1 MYNEK
6 QIRQLLTRFMEGQTT
21 VEEEQEIA
29 RWFAARSE
37 VAPDLE
43 DYRQMFAY
51 FDAGMPEE
59 DVAVTPVAAGGSS
72 SVARSIALRV
82 AMIAAACVAVV
93 VVMTLALSPSSPSA
107 ADSVQ
112 IAAVPVDTVS
122 GASVHAPSVPKADS
136 VKSEKPKAR
145 RYHKY
150 MYTPAPPHPLYAE
163 ARRKEFVDSLSDAID
178 AFVAQCVEE
187 AQRDDEQLYQQAM
200 MEGANRENAIVNEAL
215 ASLEEEVY

>member
-6 QIRQLLTRFMEGQTT
+6 QIRQLLTRFMDGQTT

-29 RWFAARSE
+29 RWFAARRE

-59 DVAVTPVAAGGSS
+59 DVAVTPVAAGRSS

-82 AMIAAACVAVV
+82 AMIAAACVAVA
-93 VVMTLALSPSSPSA
+93 VVMTLALSPSPA
-107 ADSVQ
+107 ADSMQ

-122 GASVHAPSVPKADS
+122 GASVHAPSVPKADR

>member
-6 QIRQLLTRFMEGQTT
+6 QIRQLLTRFMEGHTT

-29 RWFAARSE
+29 RWFAARRE

-59 DVAVTPVAAGGSS
+59 DVAVTPVAAGRSS

-82 AMIAAACVAVV
+82 AMIAAACVAVA
-93 VVMTLALSPSSPSA
+93 VVMTLALSPSSPS
-107 ADSVQ
+107 
-112 IAAVPVDTVS
+112 
-122 GASVHAPSVPKADS
+122 ADS

-215 ASLEEEVY
+215 ALLEEEVY

>member
-29 RWFAARSE
+29 RWFAARRE

-43 DYRQMFAY
+43 DYRQMVAY

-59 DVAVTPVAAGGSS
+59 DVAVTPVTAGGSS

-82 AMIAAACVAVV
+82 AMIAAACVAVA
-93 VVMTLALSPSSPSA
+93 VVMTLALSPSSPS

-215 ASLEEEVY
+215 ALLEEEVY

>member
-29 RWFAARSE
+29 RWFAARRE

-59 DVAVTPVAAGGSS
+59 DVAVTPVTAGGSS

-82 AMIAAACVAVV
+82 AMIAAACVAVA
-93 VVMTLALSPSSPSA
+93 VVMTLALSPSSPS

-136 VKSEKPKAR
+136 VKSEKPK
-145 RYHKY
+145 
-150 MYTPAPPHPLYAE
+150 

-215 ASLEEEVY
+215 ALLEEEVY

>member
-6 QIRQLLTRFMEGQTT
+6 QIRQLLTRFMEGHTT

-59 DVAVTPVAAGGSS
+59 DVAATPVAAGRSS

-82 AMIAAACVAVV
+82 AMIAAACVAVA
-93 VVMTLALSPSSPSA
+93 VVMTLALSPSS
-107 ADSVQ
+107 
-112 IAAVPVDTVS
+112 
-122 GASVHAPSVPKADS
+122 
-136 VKSEKPKAR
+136 R
-145 RYHKY
+145 RQ
-150 MYTPAPPHPLYAE
+150 TAC
-163 ARRKEFVDSLSDAID
+163 R
-178 AFVAQCVEE
+178 
-187 AQRDDEQLYQQAM
+187 
-200 MEGANRENAIVNEAL
+200 
-215 ASLEEEVY
+215 

>member
-1 MYNEK
+1 MPNPLGLSGE
-6 QIRQLLTRFMEGQTT
+6 
-21 VEEEQEIA
+21 
-29 RWFAARSE
+29 
-37 VAPDLE
+37 P
-43 DYRQMFAY
+43 MFAY

-59 DVAVTPVAAGGSS
+59 DVAVTPVAAGRSLS
-72 SVARSIALRV
+72 AARNVALRV
-82 AMIAAACVAVV
+82 AMIAAACVAVA
-93 VVMTLALSPSSPSA
+93 VVMTLALSPSSPS

-122 GASVHAPSVPKADS
+122 GAAVHAPSVPKADS
-136 VKSEKPKAR
+136 VKSEKPKTR

-200 MEGANRENAIVNEAL
+200 MVGANRENAIVNEAL

>member
-29 RWFAARSE
+29 RWFAARRE

-43 DYRQMFAY
+43 DYRQMLAY
-51 FDAGMPEE
+51 FDAGLPEE
-59 DVAVTPVAAGGSS
+59 DVAVTPVAADRSS

-82 AMIAAACVAVV
+82 AMIAAACVAVA

-107 ADSVQ
+107 DSMQ
-112 IAAVPVDTVS
+112 IAAVPVDTVL
-122 GASVHAPSVPKADS
+122 GASVHAPSVLKADS

-215 ASLEEEVY
+215 ALLEEEVY